1 MYICSSLCMLTHIY
15 IHILLSHS
23 LVLANA
29 DDSNE
34 PQLELVLKASNK
46 PSDDEIISTA
56 IIHNGEGLFL

>member
-1 MYICSSLCMLTHIY
+1 MLTHIY

-34 PQLELVLKASNK
+34 PQLELVLKDSNK